1 MSTIYITSSDITDM
15 ETRKRAAFMNS
26 LSGFKS
32 ASLIGTIDNNNKTN
46 LAIFSSV
53 IHLGSN
59 PALVGFI
66 NRPDT
71 VDRHTF
77 ENILETNC
85 FTINH
90 INKSIYKQGHQ
101 TSARYPKDISEFDA
115 TGLTPEFQNSFKAP
129 FVQESH
135 IKYGLEFIEKHD
147 LKINGT
153 ILVIG
158 KVVEVFLP
166 ESCLLSD
173 GAIDIEMAE
182 TIAISGLDSY
192 HTTNKIARL
201 SYAKT
206 DKMPIEITP

>member
-1 MSTIYITSSDITDM
+1 MRLIQITADQILSMDS
-15 ETRKRAAFMNS
+15 RKRAAFMNS

-32 ASLIGTIDNNNKTN
+32 ASLIGTIDNQNNAN

-66 NRPDT
+66 NRPDS
-71 VDRHTF
+71 VDRHTL
-77 ENILETNC
+77 ENIIQTNY

-90 INKSIYKQGHQ
+90 IHTDIFKQAHQ
-101 TSARYPKDISEFDA
+101 TSARYPKNISEFEA
-115 TGLTPEFQNSFKAP
+115 TGLTQEFLNNFKAP
-129 FVQESH
+129 FVKESR
-135 IKYGLEFIEKHD
+135 IKYGLELVEKHE

-158 KVVEVFLP
+158 KVIEVILP
-166 ESCLLSD
+166 QSCLLPD

-182 TIAISGLDSY
+182 TVAISGLDIY
-192 HTTNKIARL
+192 HATEKIARL

-206 DKMPIEITP
+206 DKAPIEI